1 MFKSKLSKIYLS
13 IEVLLLMALLVL
25 QVIVMVQ
32 GHYIS
37 DQSVSLWPPIG
48 ILKVSLTFIS
58 LLTVVL
64 TFIINRDK
72 GVSTLD
78 LLVVYFTLTVTA
90 DILFSFSNLV
100 WIAHLLFAITYLL
113 FIFIR
118 KGKWFELFIPLGVA
132 LVSFLILW
140 LAVKMN
146 PLTASIDSIVGAAL
160 IFNVV
165 MCWYKWNKTKDKFYL
180 YFAIGV
186 TFILVSDLSIAVSSF
201 IKNSMVLTN
210 SVLLINWPF
219 YVSGNIF
226 IVCNYLLF
234 KTNGSVN
241 ILP

>member
-1 MFKSKLSKIYLS
+1 MNKMFKSKLSKIYLS
-13 IEVLLLMALLVL
+13 IEVLLLVALLVL

-72 GVSTLD
+72 GVSILD
-78 LLVVYFTLTVTA
+78 LLAVYFTLTVIA
-90 DILFSFSNLV
+90 DILFSFSNIV
-100 WIAHLLFAITYLL
+100 WVAHLLFAITYLL

-118 KGKWFELFIPLGVA
+118 KGKWFEIFIPLGVA

-146 PLTASIDSIVGAAL
+146 PLTAPIDSIVGAAL

-201 IKNSMVLTN
+201 IKNPMVLSN
-210 SVLLINWPF
+210 SILLINWPF

-226 IVCNYLLF
+226 IVCNYLLS
-234 KTNGSVN
+234 KCQWKC
-241 ILP
+241 